1 MYKNSGNVTVP
12 KYKCCVTYVCLR
24 FSLNLPR
31 SEDLFY
37 QKLLYDFENF
47 SEIRFEEP
55 LSIKEL
61 AILALNN
68 EESGWCEQDG
78 SIDELAENVEEA
90 LIQKADMLKEY
101 YGISISSSGD
111 LQSLPLILGKD

>member
-1 MYKNSGNVTVP
+1 M
-12 KYKCCVTYVCLR
+12 L
-24 FSLNLPR
+24 FS

-37 QKLLYDFENF
+37 QKILYDFENF
-47 SEIRFEEP
+47 SEIHFETP

-78 SIDELAENVEEA
+78 PIDELALNVEEA

-101 YGISISSSGD
+101 YGLSISSSGH
-111 LQSLPLILGKD
+111 LQSLPLVLGEN